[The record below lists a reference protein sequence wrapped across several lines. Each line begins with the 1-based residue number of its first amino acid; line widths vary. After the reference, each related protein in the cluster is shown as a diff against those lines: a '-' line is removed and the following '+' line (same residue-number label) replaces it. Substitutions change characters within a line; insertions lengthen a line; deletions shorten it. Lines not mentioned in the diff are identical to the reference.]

1 MLKPNDFNYKA
12 DKVTAYYNDFEDYLL
27 RDIAKFLLNADGVG
41 GKADRELFILQQMGL
56 SQNEITERLAQLT
69 AQSEEAVKE
78 VLQESVMTSFS
89 NDKKVLDNYFSG
101 DYGPLNNPAIRQTMD
116 AEWAKTCGE
125 LDNLTRTTLG
135 AYNDTVLKSLNEAEV
150 LCASGAVSY
159 SEAVTNVLDKLAMGG
174 LMLDYPT
181 GAHRSLEAA
190 VRCAV
195 VTSMNQTA
203 AQVTNQYIAEGG
215 IEYVLVSAH
224 TGARISDKGGLYSH
238 AEWQGRA
245 YKIRGSEDGYPN
257 LLEATGYDIDPSTGN
272 GQVVNPN
279 GLHGY
284 NCRHSHQPWDK
295 DLDNPWVDD
304 QGNLKVDAEEQKY
317 IQDKQ
322 SVIDERIARIQADE
336 NYSDK
341 QKERLIA
348 AEEKRRTTCKYEDMQ
363 TQRRMES
370 QIRDTKRQI
379 VMKDAELD
387 NVKHD
392 TDLFVQLMGDRR
404 NLEHKLTNRNRV
416 YGQYCAD
423 FGLTQQ
429 RDRLKV
435 AGYTRKRVAENYNLS
450 HTQFTNN
457 TNNNS
462 IKKITYNKHANCSEI
477 EEFCRNTLGIP
488 LVSFKGID
496 VRIANEMTESL
507 VDALNYEPKIKDRI
521 KFFGSAQERNKM
533 FKADLTEYFKR
544 YYKKNYP
551 NLTDAECE
559 YWGKKAASKNVPKVP
574 SNALAMSS
582 SGEIAGADKELEDIV
597 KKYAGVAANANACKD
612 YDALIKDI
620 ERDVNSK
627 FHPEGTATV
636 RAMFDHEFGHQLD
649 YAYNLSKENDIITLW
664 NDFLKH
670 TPKERENMLSRYA
683 YDNTSLLPIKEF
695 IAEGYMEYKNNP
707 TPRQIA
713 KTIGGIIERRNKP

>member
-56 SQNEITERLAQLT
+56 SQDEITERLAQLT

-159 SEAVTNVLDKLAMGG
+159 SEAVTNVLDKLAMSG

-348 AEEKRRTTCKYEDMQ
+348 AEEKRRNTCKYEDMQ

-392 TDLFVQLMGDRR
+392 TDLYVQLMGDRR
-404 NLEHKLTNRNRV
+404 NLEHKLANRNRV

-435 AGYTRKRVAENYNLS
+435 AGYTRKRDVEPKTVKPSEKMKKLLNFTPADNMQAAEMF
-450 HTQFTNN
+450 TQLMVDNEQWG
-457 TNNNS
+457 
-462 IKKITYNKHANCSEI
+462 A
-477 EEFCRNTLGIP
+477 LGVRYKGI
-488 LVSFKGID
+488 GID
-496 VRIANEMTESL
+496 VANEINETLADFMSL
-507 VDALNYEPKIKDRI
+507 FKVEKFGGVYVPQMNTKLGQSIKND
-521 KFFGSAQERNKM
+521 KMAYNPPRNSILINPTYLRNLKTAN
-533 FKADLTEYFKR
+533 KYLTDEAELVTEYLKNPSQFTIDGN
-544 YYKKNYP
+544 YTKKILDNSIESGRATVP
-551 NLTDAECE
+551 MNLKECLWHE
-559 YWGKKAASKNVPKVP
+559 LGHSLENQLKNV
-574 SNALAMSS
+574 SN
-582 SGEIAGADKELEDIV
+582 
-597 KKYAGVAANANACKD
+597 
-612 YDALIKDI
+612 
-620 ERDVNSK
+620 
-627 FHPEGTATV
+627 F
-636 RAMFDHEFGHQLD
+636 
-649 YAYNLSKENDIITLW
+649 DIIRANKTLFDSKISGYATA
-664 NDFLKH
+664 NMSEYLAESFTSYMKGEKIIDPELVKAFDSLK
-670 TPKERENMLSRYA
+670 R
-683 YDNTSLLPIKEF
+683 
-695 IAEGYMEYKNNP
+695 
-707 TPRQIA
+707 
-713 KTIGGIIERRNKP
+713 

>member
-1 MLKPNDFNYKA
+1 MLKPKDFNYKA

-56 SQNEITERLAQLT
+56 SQDEITERLAQLT

-89 NDKKVLDNYFSG
+89 NDKEVLDKYFSG

-135 AYNDTVLKSLNEAEV
+135 AYNDTVIKSLNEAEV

-159 SEAVTNVLDKLAMGG
+159 SEAVANVLDKLAMSG

-295 DLDNPWVDD
+295 ELDNPWVDD

-348 AEEKRRTTCKYEDMQ
+348 AEEKRRNTCKYEDMQ

-435 AGYTRKRVAENYNLS
+435 AGYTRKNKSVASNS
-450 HTQFTNN
+450 FTKQSLKSDISKKESKKLKKRKQIDTGFKSVVPDDELDAFNKKALDYIKQD
-457 TNNNS
+457 TGYSESEALKLQKALQEYFGGDYNS
-462 IKKITYNKHANCSEI
+462 IIAAKSDDVYNEYTKVIIDGLKKMPKYDGTIYRGMCFQEYSADIFNLYKELKVGDDLPAKGMLSSWSSEKAVANSYSGFRDKGNSVI
-477 EEFCRNTLGIP
+477 
-488 LVSFKGID
+488 LVCENESGVGVQHLSKFGKREAEVLSSANYEVTDTQILDKYKYLQDNLDSLEGD
-496 VRIANEMTESL
+496 DHWFANEYLE
-507 VDALNYEPKIKDRI
+507 D
-521 KFFGSAQERNKM
+521 
-533 FKADLTEYFKR
+533 
-544 YYKKNYP
+544 
-551 NLTDAECE
+551 
-559 YWGKKAASKNVPKVP
+559 
-574 SNALAMSS
+574 
-582 SGEIAGADKELEDIV
+582 ELETNGDLICIIKV
-597 KKYAGVAANANACKD
+597 K
-612 YDALIKDI
+612 
-620 ERDVNSK
+620 E
-627 FHPEGTATV
+627 
-636 RAMFDHEFGHQLD
+636 
-649 YAYNLSKENDIITLW
+649 
-664 NDFLKH
+664 
-670 TPKERENMLSRYA
+670 
-683 YDNTSLLPIKEF
+683 
-695 IAEGYMEYKNNP
+695 KN
-707 TPRQIA
+707 
-713 KTIGGIIERRNKP
+713 

>member
-27 RDIAKFLLNADGVG
+27 RDIAKFLLGAEGVG
-41 GKADRELFILQQMGL
+41 GKADRELFILQQIGL
-56 SQNEITERLAQLT
+56 SQNEITERLAELT
-69 AQSEEAVKE
+69 AQSEAAVKE

-125 LDNLTRTTLG
+125 LDNLTRTTMG
-135 AYNDTVLKSLNEAEV
+135 AYNSTIINSLNQAEV
-150 LCASGAVSY
+150 LCSSGAISY
-159 SEAVTNVLDKLAMGG
+159 SEAVTNVLDKLAMSG

-215 IEYVLVSAH
+215 IDYVLVSAH

-257 LLEATGYDIDPSTGN
+257 LLESTGYDIDPKTGM

-295 DLDNPWVDD
+295 ELDNPWVDD
-304 QGNLKVDAEEQKY
+304 QGNLKVDAEEKKY

-322 SVIDERIARIQADE
+322 SVIDERIARIQATE
-336 NYSDK
+336 HYSDK

-348 AEEKRRTTCKYEDMQ
+348 AEEKRRNTCKYEDMQ

-387 NVKHD
+387 NVKND

-404 NLEHKLTNRNRV
+404 NLEIKLTNRNRV

-423 FGLTQQ
+423 FGLTRQ

-435 AGYTRKRVAENYNLS
+435 AGYQKNGTIAKLKKEGTMEKEESKKSIHRELLVNNERLNVDKLRERLAVLNESGETIVEIQRNIHDTLK
-450 HTQFTNN
+450 HRNN
-457 TNNNS
+457 T
-462 IKKITYNKHANCSEI
+462 H
-477 EEFCRNTLGIP
+477 
-488 LVSFKGID
+488 
-496 VRIANEMTESL
+496 
-507 VDALNYEPKIKDRI
+507 YE
-521 KFFGSAQERNKM
+521 
-533 FKADLTEYFKR
+533 DLTFIDSINGKSWIN
-544 YYKKNYP
+544 KNYDYY
-551 NLTDAECE
+551 DAE
-559 YWGKKAASKNVPKVP
+559 SKI
-574 SNALAMSS
+574 SR
-582 SGEIAGADKELEDIV
+582 
-597 KKYAGVAANANACKD
+597 CK
-612 YDALIKDI
+612 
-620 ERDVNSK
+620 
-627 FHPEGTATV
+627 PT
-636 RAMFDHEFGHQLD
+636 
-649 YAYNLSKENDIITLW
+649 
-664 NDFLKH
+664 
-670 TPKERENMLSRYA
+670 ENMLEKLSSAPDYTFISIHNHPSSSAPSVDDLKALIGRRYK
-683 YDNTSLLPIKEF
+683 YGLVVCHNGTI
-695 IAEGYMEYKNNP
+695 YKYS
-707 TPRQIA
+707 TKR
-713 KTIGGIIERRNKP
+713 TILFDKIERSALEGQLAKLEKALYNSNKEQEISAINNLKKMFEINMEIIS

>member
-1 MLKPNDFNYKA
+1 MLKPNDFNYKT

-89 NDKKVLDNYFSG
+89 NDKKVLDKYFSG
-101 DYGPLNNPAIRQTMD
+101 DYGPLDNPAIRQTMD

-159 SEAVTNVLDKLAMGG
+159 SEAVTNVLDRLAMSG

-341 QKERLIA
+341 QKKRLIA
-348 AEEKRRTTCKYEDMQ
+348 AEEKRRNTCKYEDMQ

-435 AGYTRKRVAENYNLS
+435 AGYTRK
-450 HTQFTNN
+450 N
-457 TNNNS
+457 TY
-462 IKKITYNKHANCSEI
+462 IKT
-477 EEFCRNTLGIP
+477 
-488 LVSFKGID
+488 D
-496 VRIANEMTESL
+496 
-507 VDALNYEPKIKDRI
+507 
-521 KFFGSAQERNKM
+521 
-533 FKADLTEYFKR
+533 
-544 YYKKNYP
+544 KK
-551 NLTDAECE
+551 
-559 YWGKKAASKNVPKVP
+559 S
-574 SNALAMSS
+574 
-582 SGEIAGADKELEDIV
+582 
-597 KKYAGVAANANACKD
+597 
-612 YDALIKDI
+612 
-620 ERDVNSK
+620 
-627 FHPEGTATV
+627 
-636 RAMFDHEFGHQLD
+636 
-649 YAYNLSKENDIITLW
+649 
-664 NDFLKH
+664 
-670 TPKERENMLSRYA
+670 
-683 YDNTSLLPIKEF
+683 
-695 IAEGYMEYKNNP
+695 
-707 TPRQIA
+707 
-713 KTIGGIIERRNKP
+713 

>member
-56 SQNEITERLAQLT
+56 SQDEITERLAQLT

-89 NDKKVLDNYFSG
+89 NDKKVLDKYFSG

-295 DLDNPWVDD
+295 ELDNPWIDD

-322 SVIDERIARIQADE
+322 SVIDERIARIQANE
-336 NYSDK
+336 LYTDK

-348 AEEKRRTTCKYEDMQ
+348 AEEKRRNTCKYEDMQ

-370 QIRDTKRQI
+370 QIRDTKLQI

-435 AGYTRKRVAENYNLS
+435 AGYIRKRDTEPKTVKPSNKRIPNKTVTERLLDKGIMVDLSNTPEKFIDAAKESLEHLDKLTNEYNHTVVSYKVDKLNSLTEGGSAYMLNGKTAITIHPNHLKNNKATDSLKLGENQKFGTVYHEFAHALS
-450 HTQFTNN
+450 QSREGINKDFWKEIRA
-457 TNNNS
+457 
-462 IKKITYNKHANCSEI
+462 IKKEYQSNHNKPNWFDIKISDYAEKDVD
-477 EEFCRNTLGIP
+477 EFLAEAFAQAKLAEKPSPYAQKVLGVVDKYFKKENAPMSMDLQFFAKKHKPHKVPKDNP
-488 LVSFKGID
+488 LWD
-496 VRIANEMTESL
+496 SL
-507 VDALNYEPKIKDRI
+507 VKGDV
-521 KFFGSAQERNKM
+521 
-533 FKADLTEYFKR
+533 KA
-544 YYKKNYP
+544 
-551 NLTDAECE
+551 
-559 YWGKKAASKNVPKVP
+559 
-574 SNALAMSS
+574 
-582 SGEIAGADKELEDIV
+582 
-597 KKYAGVAANANACKD
+597 
-612 YDALIKDI
+612 
-620 ERDVNSK
+620 
-627 FHPEGTATV
+627 
-636 RAMFDHEFGHQLD
+636 QLD
-649 YAYNLSKENDIITLW
+649 DEIFHWEHGGYDYLIEITERYEYNILDRK
-664 NDFLKH
+664 K
-670 TPKERENMLSRYA
+670 M
-683 YDNTSLLPIKEF
+683 
-695 IAEGYMEYKNNP
+695 KN
-707 TPRQIA
+707 IH
-713 KTIGGIIERRNKP
+713 E